1 MPKITDVN
9 TVKED
14 FNKNYSH
21 IKQRIVICGGTGCI
35 AGGSLEVYEAFKEEY
50 RKRGLDFCVEITKEC
65 REGSTYISKSGCQGF
80 CAQGP
85 LVSVG
90 DIFYTKVKAA
100 DVSEIMDKTVMKG
113 EVIDRLLY
121 QNPVDGAH
129 CKTLADIPFYKKQHR
144 ILLADCGK
152 INPEDI
158 NEYMG
163 HGGYAG
169 LTKALKVGQE
179 GVIAEMKTSGLRG
192 RGGAGFPTWLKWDLT
207 RKEKSKQKYMI
218 CNGDEGDPGAYMD
231 RSLLEGNPH
240 SVVEGMIIAGF
251 AIGASKGLFYIRA
264 EYPLA
269 IERVQKA
276 IDACYKKGLLGKN
289 ILGSGFSYDLE
300 IRFGAGAFV
309 CGEETALITS
319 IEGNRGTP
327 RPKPPFPAQ
336 KGLWGKPTTINNVE
350 TLANVPYI
358 MTKGGAWYGA
368 MGVGKS
374 TGTKVFAMTG
384 KAKNT
389 GLIEIPMGLTI
400 NEVVYDIGG
409 GPLKGDKVKA
419 VQTGGPSGGV
429 IDPKHFDMPITY
441 ESLQEIGSIM
451 GSGGLIVMDETDCMV
466 DIAKFYLEFCVD
478 ESCGKCAPCR
488 VGGRQMLDLLN
499 KITEGTAVES
509 DLLKIEEI
517 ANAMKKASLCAL
529 GQTAP
534 NPVLSTIKFF
544 KDEYDAHIKEKRCPT
559 GKCSKLISYTIT
571 EKCIGCGMC
580 KRICPVGAI
589 SGDVKQK
596 HAIDQSKCIKCGQ
609 CFATCKFNAIKKG

>member
-1 MPKITDVN
+1 MSNLVQQINETFKKQYDSV
-9 TVKED
+9 
-14 FNKNYSH
+14 
-21 IKQRIVICGGTGCI
+21 KQRIVICGGTGCI

-50 RKRGLDFCVEITKEC
+50 RKRGLDYCVEITSDCHEKT
-65 REGSTYISKSGCQGF
+65 TYISKSGCQGF

-90 DIFYTKVKAA
+90 DIFYTKVKPS
-100 DVSEIMDKTVMKG
+100 DVAEIIDRTVIKG
-113 EVIDRLLY
+113 EAIERLLY
-121 QNPVDGAH
+121 VNPVDGSH
-129 CKTLADIPFYKKQHR
+129 CKTLNDIPFYKKQHR

-158 NEYMG
+158 NEYIG
-163 HGGYAG
+163 HGGYFG
-169 LTKALKVGQE
+169 LVKSLE
-179 GVIAEMKTSGLRG
+179 GGPLSVIEEMKKSGLRG
-192 RGGAGFPTWLKWDLT
+192 RGGGGFPTWLKWDLT
-207 RKEKSKQKYMI
+207 RKPESKEKFMI

-269 IERVQKA
+269 IERIQKA
-276 IDACYKKGLLGKN
+276 IDDCYKTGLLGKN
-289 ILGSGFSYDLE
+289 ILGSGFDYDLE

-309 CGEETALITS
+309 CGEETALIAS
-319 IEGNRGTP
+319 IEGQRGTP
-327 RPKPPFPAQ
+327 RPKPPFPAT
-336 KGLWGKPTTINNVE
+336 KGLWDKPTSINNVE

-358 MTKGGAWYGA
+358 MTRGGEWYA
-368 MGVGKS
+368 SMGYGKS

-389 GLIEIPMGLTI
+389 GLIEVPMGITI

-451 GSGGLIVMDETDCMV
+451 GSGGLIIMDETDCMV

-488 VGGRQMLDLLN
+488 IGGYQMLSILN
-499 KITEGTAVES
+499 KITNGTAKEE
-509 DLLKIEEI
+509 DLTKLQQISV
-517 ANAMKKASLCAL
+517 AMQKASLCAL

-544 KDEYDAHIKEKRCPT
+544 RDEYDAHVKDKRCPT
-559 GKCSKLISYTIT
+559 GKCSQLVSYTIGNS
-571 EKCIGCGMC
+571 CIGCGAC
-580 KRICPVGAI
+580 KRACPVGAI
-589 SGDVKQK
+589 SGEPRTK
-596 HAIDQSKCIKCGQ
+596 HIIDQKKCIKCGQ
-609 CFATCKFNAIKKG
+609 CFTVCKFNAVKKG

>member
-1 MPKITDVN
+1 MAKLINDI
-9 TVKED
+9 KEK
-14 FNKNYSH
+14 FNKQYAN
-21 IKQRIVICGGTGCI
+21 IDNRIVVCGGTGCI
-35 AGGSLEVYEAFKEEY
+35 AGGSQQVYEAFQKEY
-50 RKRGLDFCVEITKEC
+50 KKRGLPYTVEITDGC
-65 REGSTYISKSGCQGF
+65 REHSTYISKSGCQGF

-90 DIFYTKVKAA
+90 DIFYTKVKVE
-100 DVSEIMDKTVMKG
+100 DVEEIVEKTVLKG

-121 QNPVDGAH
+121 VNPTDQKH
-129 CKTLADIPFYKKQHR
+129 CKTLKDIPFYQKQHR

-158 NEYMG
+158 NEYIS
-163 HGGYAG
+163 HGGYQG
-169 LTKALKVGQE
+169 LANALEKGPQF
-179 GVIAEMKTSGLRG
+179 VIDEMKASGLRG

-207 RKEKSKQKYMI
+207 RKPQSKVKYMI

-251 AIGASKGLFYIRA
+251 AIGATRGFFYIRA

-289 ILGSGFSYDLE
+289 ILGSGFDYDLE

-327 RPKPPFPAQ
+327 RPKPPFPAV
-336 KGLWGKPTTINNVE
+336 KGLWGKPTSINNVE

-368 MGVGKS
+368 MGSGKS

-384 KAKNT
+384 KVKNT
-389 GLIEIPMGLTI
+389 GLIEVPLGITVK
-400 NEVVYDIGG
+400 EVVYDIGG
-409 GPLKGDKVKA
+409 GPLHGDKVKA

-429 IDPKHFDMPITY
+429 IDGDHFHMPITY

-488 VGGRQMLDLLN
+488 IGGYQLLGYLN
-499 KITEGTAVES
+499 KVTDGTATEE
-509 DLLKIEEI
+509 DIKKIEEI
-517 ANAMKKASLCAL
+517 ATAMKRASLCAL

-534 NPVLSTIKFF
+534 NPVLSTLKFF
-544 KDEYDAHIKEKRCPT
+544 RHEYDEHIKDKRCHT
-559 GKCSKLISYTIT
+559 GKCKNLAKFEIT
-571 EKCIGCGMC
+571 DKCVGCGMC
-580 KRICPVGAI
+580 KKACPVGAI
-589 SGDVKQK
+589 SGEIRQK
-596 HAIDQSKCIKCGQ
+596 HQIDQSKCIKCGQ
-609 CFATCKFNAIKKG
+609 CFNTCKLKAITRG